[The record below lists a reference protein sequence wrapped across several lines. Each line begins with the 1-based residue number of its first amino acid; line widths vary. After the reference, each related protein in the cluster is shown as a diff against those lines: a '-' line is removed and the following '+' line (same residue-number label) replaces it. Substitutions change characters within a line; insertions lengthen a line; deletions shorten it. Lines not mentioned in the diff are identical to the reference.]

1 MKRFA
6 LWLLPLALLAAAA
19 AYWLLA
25 AGRTRDMAVVSA
37 HIGEAV
43 ELVYATGFVEAEHP
57 VTVSARLT
65 APVRLV
71 LVEEAQRVARGQ
83 PLVLLDDEEQRYA
96 LQQTTAQRRIALQDE
111 QRILA
116 LFARGWVTRA
126 ARDAAIA
133 AADGAKAA
141 EESARARLDHMV
153 VRSGIDG
160 IVLRRDVEPGDLAA
174 PGRTLMTLGDPAR
187 IRITATVDER
197 DVPRIHAGQAA
208 LMSSDAWPGRVLSGH
223 IREVT
228 PGGDPEQRAFR
239 ARIVTDKPMA
249 LPLGLT
255 LEINIV
261 TRRAD
266 RALLVPT
273 SAIEDG
279 KVWVVRDGRAHAR
292 TVRTG
297 IAGSSDIQIL
307 SGLSRGE
314 IVVRTPEGK
323 ISDNMR
329 IRIAR

>member
-1 MKRFA
+1 MKRIA
-6 LWLLPLALLAAAA
+6 LWLLPLALLAAAV
-19 AYWLLA
+19 YWLLA
-25 AGRTRDMAVVSA
+25 GRTREVTVVPA
-37 HIGEAV
+37 RVGEAV

-57 VTVSARLT
+57 VTVSARFT
-65 APVRLV
+65 APVRKV

-83 PLVLLDDEEQRYA
+83 PLVLLDDEEQRHA
-96 LQQTTAQRRIALQDE
+96 LQQVTAQRRVALQDE

-126 ARDAAIA
+126 ARDAAVA
-133 AADGAKAA
+133 AADSAKAA
-141 EESARARLDHMV
+141 EESARARLDQMV
-153 VRSGIDG
+153 VRSGMNG
-160 IVLRRDVEPGDLAA
+160 IVLRRDVEPGDLAV

-197 DVPRIHAGQAA
+197 DVPRIHVGQTA

-239 ARIVTDKPMA
+239 ARIVTDKPMV

-255 LEINIV
+255 LEVNIV

-266 RALLVPT
+266 RALLVST

-279 KVWVVRDGRAHAR
+279 KVWVVRDGRARAR
-292 TVRTG
+292 AVRTG
-297 IAGSSDIQIL
+297 ITGSSDSQIL

-329 IRIAR
+329 VRIAR

>member
-1 MKRFA
+1 MKRIA

-25 AGRTRDMAVVSA
+25 GRTRDITVVSA
-37 HIGEAV
+37 RIGEAV

-57 VTVSARLT
+57 VTVSARFT

-71 LVEEAQRVARGQ
+71 LVEEAQRVSRGQ
-83 PLVLLDDEEQRYA
+83 PLVLLDDEEQRHA
-96 LQQTTAQRRIALQDE
+96 LQQATAQRRVALQDE

-116 LFARGWVTRA
+116 LFAKGWVTRA
-126 ARDAAIA
+126 ARDAAVA
-133 AADGAKAA
+133 AADSAKAA
-141 EESARARLDHMV
+141 EDSARARLDQMV
-153 VRSGIDG
+153 VRSGMDG
-160 IVLRRDVEPGDLAA
+160 IVLRRDVEPGDLAV

-197 DVPRIHAGQAA
+197 DVPQIHAGQAA
-208 LMSSDAWPGRVLSGH
+208 LMSSDAWPGRVLSGR

-255 LEINIV
+255 LEVNIV

-273 SAIEDG
+273 SAIENG
-279 KVWVVRDGRAHAR
+279 KVWVVRGGRGRARA
-292 TVRTG
+292 VRTG
-297 IAGSSDIQIL
+297 ITGSSDSQIL

-329 IRIAR
+329 VRIAR

>member
-1 MKRFA
+1 MKRIA

-25 AGRTRDMAVVSA
+25 GRVHEVTLAPAR
-37 HIGEAV
+37 IGEAV

-71 LVEEAQRVARGQ
+71 LVEEAQRVVRGQ
-83 PLVLLDDEEQRYA
+83 SLVLLDDEEQGHA
-96 LQQTTAQRRIALQDE
+96 LQQTTAQRRVALQDE

-126 ARDAAIA
+126 ARDAAVA
-133 AADGAKAA
+133 AADSAKAA
-141 EESARARLDHMV
+141 EESARARLDQMV

-160 IVLRRDVEPGDLAA
+160 IVLRRDVEPGDLAV

-197 DVPRIHAGQAA
+197 DVPRIHVGQAA

-255 LEINIV
+255 LEVNIV

-279 KVWVVRDGRAHAR
+279 KVWVVRDGRVRAR
-292 TVRTG
+292 AVRTG
-297 IAGSSDIQIL
+297 ITGSSDSQIL

-329 IRIAR
+329 VRIAR